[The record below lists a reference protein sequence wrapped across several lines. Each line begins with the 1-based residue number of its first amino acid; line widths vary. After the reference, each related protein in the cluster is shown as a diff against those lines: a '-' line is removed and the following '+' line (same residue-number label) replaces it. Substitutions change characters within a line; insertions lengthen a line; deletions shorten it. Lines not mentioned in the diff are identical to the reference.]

1 MRRTAWLDRE
11 HTGMKVGGDR
21 EHKGMQVGED
31 AREESENADARGSS
45 SPRAVETKLTYT
57 GNAGFD
63 THEYQ
68 NAAREAKEY

>member
-1 MRRTAWLDRE
+1 
-11 HTGMKVGGDR
+11 
-21 EHKGMQVGED
+21 MQVGED
-31 AREESENADARGSS
+31 ARGESENEDARSSS